1 MANCGTE
8 ADCDV
13 LARGTV
19 ATVTAVPA
27 NGYDFVRWQCS
38 GSCPPVSNPAA
49 SVTLTVERDTRITPV
64 FLTQNPLTFNIAIP
78 ADITGNNVWDWIVNE
93 ATTYNFAAFLTRY
106 PTLMRLSERHNN
118 WIPAIADD
126 FPDQAVTDGDGYS
139 ITARIRDGL
148 TWSDGSP
155 LNARDI
161 AFTLNTAV
169 RLELINLY
177 ISDLLESVEVVDDLT
192 VKYHFTSNP
201 GLASWQYGVSQSVIV
216 PDEYWAPRIEEL
228 IVNHDDPATE
238 GVEQE
243 VLDQLFAIPAWDE
256 PSGGPQTILSVEN
269 DRVRLGRNDRYYL
282 ADSTVRQYSDGTH
295 QETIG
300 GRTINYYGNASGT
313 VELEFIRDQQPDL
326 TVFTSYPS
334 AAAAVDAL
342 IAGTVDYYLSP
353 FGLSSTQR
361 AQLEGV
367 EGVSTFQNPSNG
379 FRYLG
384 FNTRRE
390 PFSDVA
396 FRQAVA
402 TLIDL
407 EYIANDVLQ
416 GAVSPAYSVV
426 PEGNRFWHNPD
437 VTRYGFNTV
446 NGELVPMTRAERISE
461 TVRILTEAGYSWSTE
476 PSWDSGNQRVVA
488 GEGFSGPDRQ
498 EIEEFEIIS
507 VTQAYD
513 PLRFSTATSAQRWLK
528 EAGIPAVV
536 VPTDFNDIVQSVFA
550 DQDFDTWVLGWGLA
564 PYPDHL
570 VNLYTQDNTGP
581 DGFNPGGWVNEEF
594 EILAAEFLAATDVNE
609 ARTLAFSMQEVLAR
623 ELPYITLFSVPVV
636 EAYRSDRI
644 AFAYTDVLDGVQS
657 QFLLT
662 DGPLSSINFQLDTA
676 TANLTVGSAIGG
688 SVSISIIDQATRA
701 ISSVTNIRL
710 AIGATLSVTAI
721 PNQGYKF
728 ARWECSGSC
737 PSDTTAATVSLTIT
751 NRVTRITPVFLTQSP
766 PLKIGYLA
774 DYSGPLAEFGAE
786 IERGV
791 QLAVEQINAAGG
803 VNGQD
808 IEYVTGDTALAS
820 GMATVEARRLIDVE
834 GVHAIVG
841 PLASGIALAVGEGV
855 AAAAQIPLISPSATS
870 PGLTG
875 ANDNGYLFRTALSDA
890 AQGIVLADN
899 LVEADGVDNVAVVY
913 INNAYGA
920 GLSGAFEDNFD
931 GTVTRVSYE
940 EDATSYLAELRTAA
954 ANGAEALVI
963 VGYSESQDILRES
976 IANNLFKTY
985 YFVDG
990 NRSENLATAVGAQS
1004 VEGLRGVAPSAGPAT
1019 DSSNAWNEAYMA
1031 RYGSSPNLPFVR
1043 EAYDAVVAIAL
1054 AAEAANS
1061 IEGPAI
1067 RNQLR
1072 SVSSPAGLK
1081 VIASQASI
1089 GQGLRAVARGTDVDY
1104 EGAASSINWN
1114 EVGDVTS
1121 GYVNIWEFQN
1131 GIPITQETIPFGY
1144 PDTRPVPA
1152 TVALALGIPSNG
1164 SVSADCTPNCGTLA
1178 VGTTVS
1184 VTAVPDSGY
1193 ELIRWECTGSCPSG
1207 TATTVRFTVSRDTR
1221 ITPVF
1226 TAPDDHGDNP
1236 AAATEI
1242 DIGSSIEGELALKS
1256 GSQDLDYFRVV
1267 VSETATL
1274 AFYTSGSVD
1283 TIGRLFSS
1291 DGVSV
1296 IAAND
1301 DIGTDLNFRIT
1312 RELVPGTYYI
1322 EVRPFGSGDEGD
1334 YTLHVTTYLVASTV
1348 ALTLGNPNN
1357 GSVSTD
1363 CTPNCDTLA
1372 VGTTVSVTAVPNSGY
1387 ELAGWECTG
1396 SCPSG
1401 TATTVR
1407 FTVDRDTTITP
1418 VFQQQNSPAPRVNL
1432 TIQVEEGGSVEGPSG
1447 QRCDGPGTC
1456 IYNIPGGTE
1465 VGLTARASSGYLFDG
1480 WSNGRNSRNI
1490 SLTPDE
1496 DTTLVASFELEKITL
1511 SLTVGA
1517 NGHINGVGENGDCR
1531 ASTTCVWEF
1540 LPGTRIKL
1548 DADPNSG
1555 YKGSWTRQS
1564 GESISGSYEEVTID
1578 SLDRDTTLSVTFTS
1592 LPVCSESDIT
1602 GISFRRIRQAGDLI
1616 IEYRDVEMTVNYRSD
1631 CHGSVDFTIHRHL
1644 SLSSDEVAGNNHIV
1658 GGGANRSTESPAE
1671 NEDRST
1677 SLTTITF
1684 ANCNNLVDDTYF
1696 VTFGSDN
1703 DSFKDIRF
1711 MRECNSILSLN
1722 NACDGSDI
1730 SSVTLSDNKNSVPS
1744 SGGDIIVTVNF
1755 DDCDR
1760 VDTSYTVYR
1769 VRTGPDPK
1777 ADGDVTPHE
1786 GTIDI
1791 NTDSDSFS
1799 FTLTVGSK
1807 SCGFL
1812 SSGDD
1817 NFYIKFS
1824 GSDTA
1829 YGQFRRVC
1837 NYETLTLEVGT
1848 GGHVVGIEGNN
1859 DCIGPRTCT
1868 WNIPAGDRISLE
1880 AVPSSDYRFNEWTK
1894 RSGKN
1899 FSGSGATITIS
1910 QFDDDTTLAVSFT
1923 NYKVCDGDD
1932 IHEVIVTPGTSLV
1945 YRDGGEVE
1953 VTVRFSSDCDVI
1965 STRYTVYEDK
1975 RLARN
1980 PVASDDVSPSSGL
1993 IVRDNHKFELTVAS
2007 RSCSI
2012 FSVDNNFYIQFSGD
2026 DETHYGQFK
2035 RTCDQEMVT
2044 LTLEV
2049 GTGGHVDGTE
2059 GNSDCHGSRTCTW
2072 DIPKGERISL
2082 EADPSSGYEF
2092 DRWRGGYSSSDR
2104 RISLTLNQDTTLRV
2118 TFERETVRLTLNVGT
2133 GGYVNGIEG
2142 NSDCRGSR
2150 TCRWDIPKGERI
2162 TLRAIANSGYTWD
2175 EWRRNSG
2182 ERYSGSGAT
2191 ITISSFDDA
2200 TTLTVSFERKVCGVD
2215 DIRSVDNGGTVTG
2228 DSDYVNFR
2236 ITFNSNCGSR
2246 GSFSYDVRHQRTGPD
2261 TWAGSGTFN
2270 SPSSGTTVT
2279 EYVTVTSTCSL
2290 RERTFDSVKNFKVEI
2305 SSGGSKK
2312 SFNNVFRRQ
2321 CQ

>member
-8 ADCDV
+8 ADCDA
-13 LARGTV
+13 LTQGTV
-19 ATVTAVPA
+19 VTVTAVPA

-38 GSCPPVSNPAA
+38 GSCPAVINPAA
-49 SVTLTVERDTRITPV
+49 SVTLTIERDTRITPV
-64 FLTQNPLTFNIAIP
+64 FLTQSPLTFNIAIP
-78 ADITGNNVWDWIVNE
+78 ADIAGNNVWDWLENE
-93 ATTYNFAAFLTRY
+93 ATTYNFAAFLNRY

-118 WIPAIADD
+118 WIPAIADG

-155 LNARDI
+155 LNAHDI
-161 AFTLNTAV
+161 AFTLNTVV
-169 RLELINLY
+169 RLELTPLY
-177 ISDLLESVEVVDDLT
+177 RPHLGSSLLESVEVIDDLT

-201 GLASWQYGVSQSVIV
+201 GLAFWQYGVSQSVIV

-228 IVNHDDPATE
+228 IANYDDPATKE
-238 GVEQE
+238 IEQE

-300 GRTINYYGNASGT
+300 GQTINYYGNASGT

-342 IAGTVDYYLSP
+342 IAGIVDYYLSP
-353 FGLSSTQR
+353 VGLSSTQR
-361 AQLEGV
+361 ARLEGV
-367 EGVSTFQNPSNG
+367 EGVSTFQNPPNG

-390 PFSDVA
+390 PFGDVA

-416 GAVSPAYSVV
+416 GAVLPIYSVV
-426 PEGNRFWHNPD
+426 PEGNEFWHNPD
-437 VTRYGFNTV
+437 VPRYGFNMV
-446 NGELVPMTRAERISE
+446 NGEHVPMTRAERISE
-461 TVRILTEAGYSWSTE
+461 TVRILTEANYSWSTE
-476 PSWDSGNQRVVA
+476 PSWDSVNQMVVA
-488 GEGFSGPDRQ
+488 GEGFSDPDGQ

-513 PLRFSTATSAQRWLK
+513 PLRFSAATFVQRWLN

-536 VPTDFNDIVQSVFA
+536 VPTDFNEIVQSVFT
-550 DQDFDTWVLGWGLA
+550 DQDFDIWVLGWGLT

-570 VNLYTQDNTGP
+570 VLFYTRDNAGP
-581 DGFNPGGWVNEEF
+581 DGFNPGGWVNDRYEA
-594 EILAAEFLAATDVNE
+594 LAVELLTTTDINAARN
-609 ARTLAFSMQEVLAR
+609 LAFQMQEIIAR
-623 ELPYITLFSVPVV
+623 DLPAITLFSTPLV

-721 PNQGYKF
+721 PNQGYRF

-751 NRVTRITPVFLTQSP
+751 NRVTRITPVFTKSTVDVIHATFDLSPQIAENVRNGVTLFGTNQQQPLQGYFSILTLALWERVGITP
-766 PLKIGYLA
+766 PYRITNTGPVLVTSDIVDSAPTRFVNEDLKDNPSQLNYTAILHAECAYDAFWCTVQAGIELA
-774 DYSGPLAEFGAE
+774 AEDA
-786 IERGV
+786 
-791 QLAVEQINAAGG
+791 G
-803 VNGQD
+803 VN
-808 IEYVTGDTALAS
+808 V
-820 GMATVEARRLIDVE
+820 
-834 GVHAIVG
+834 
-841 PLASGIALAVGEGV
+841 
-855 AAAAQIPLISPSATS
+855 QIL
-870 PGLTG
+870 
-875 ANDNGYLFRTALSDA
+875 
-890 AQGIVLADN
+890 
-899 LVEADGVDNVAVVY
+899 
-913 INNAYGA
+913 
-920 GLSGAFEDNFD
+920 
-931 GTVTRVSYE
+931 
-940 EDATSYLAELRTAA
+940 
-954 ANGAEALVI
+954 
-963 VGYSESQDILRES
+963 
-976 IANNLFKTY
+976 
-985 YFVDG
+985 
-990 NRSENLATAVGAQS
+990 
-1004 VEGLRGVAPSAGPAT
+1004 APSAGGTIEEMAQLIDATVANRPDGILVTYPNEGLKASIQRAVDSGIPVIIINSSVTGKPSTDRIDYLTFLGQDEYQGGYQAGQRLAEAAGSGNHKGVCITPITGSSSLDARCRGFIDALSEASIPIADDQPARAGVLNVGFSPTEAEKTIT
-1019 DSSNAWNEAYMA
+1019 DFYTANPDVDIFLTLGPSGASTFYSFVEAEGLDDDDFVHGTFDFSSEIADNIRSGRTLFGIDQQPFLQGYGGLTWLYLISLYRVVPPDPVTATGPGFITLDNIDAIPADAAGYRSAWKTPLDIAVVHHGDFGNAWWDTMNETI
-1031 RYGSSPNLPFVR
+1031 NLAATNIGV
-1043 EAYDAVVAIAL
+1043 DADIRFPTYFDPRRTRDLISLALTTTPAALAVSILDPVLFKPEIDKAL
-1054 AAEAANS
+1054 AAGIPVVGFNTGRGPEADNIDYLTFIGQDDYTAGYRSGQAIARVAPNGS
-1061 IEGPAI
+1061 SAVCINHEVGHTGLDARCQGFIDAMIE
-1067 RNQLR
+1067 
-1072 SVSSPAGLK
+1072 AGISL
-1081 VIASQASI
+1081 VGVTGVLSI
-1089 GQGLRAVARGTDVDY
+1089 GHDTAAAKQTISDHFTIYPNLNIVFTLGLA
-1104 EGAASSINWN
+1104 GADAYYSYLEDKQSPPME
-1114 EVGDVTS
+1114 EV
-1121 GYVNIWEFQN
+1121 
-1131 GIPITQETIPFGY
+1131 PP
-1144 PDTRPVPA
+1144 PPLPA

-1226 TAPDDHGDNP
+1226 AAPDDHGDTP
-1236 AAATEI
+1236 AEATEI
-1242 DIGSSIEGELALKS
+1242 GIGSSIEGELALKS

-1291 DGVSV
+1291 DGVSL
-1296 IAAND
+1296 IAEND

-1602 GISFRRIRQAGDLI
+1602 GISFRRIRQAGDLSQARI
-1616 IEYRDVEMTVNYRSD
+1616 HSVQRCRD
-1631 CHGSVDFTIHRHL
+1631 
-1644 SLSSDEVAGNNHIV
+1644 
-1658 GGGANRSTESPAE
+1658 
-1671 NEDRST
+1671 DRQ
-1677 SLTTITF
+1677 L
-1684 ANCNNLVDDTYF
+1684 
-1696 VTFGSDN
+1696 
-1703 DSFKDIRF
+1703 
-1711 MRECNSILSLN
+1711 
-1722 NACDGSDI
+1722 
-1730 SSVTLSDNKNSVPS
+1730 
-1744 SGGDIIVTVNF
+1744 
-1755 DDCDR
+1755 
-1760 VDTSYTVYR
+1760 
-1769 VRTGPDPK
+1769 
-1777 ADGDVTPHE
+1777 
-1786 GTIDI
+1786 
-1791 NTDSDSFS
+1791 
-1799 FTLTVGSK
+1799 
-1807 SCGFL
+1807 
-1812 SSGDD
+1812 
-1817 NFYIKFS
+1817 
-1824 GSDTA
+1824 
-1829 YGQFRRVC
+1829 
-1837 NYETLTLEVGT
+1837 
-1848 GGHVVGIEGNN
+1848 
-1859 DCIGPRTCT
+1859 
-1868 WNIPAGDRISLE
+1868 
-1880 AVPSSDYRFNEWTK
+1880 
-1894 RSGKN
+1894 
-1899 FSGSGATITIS
+1899 
-1910 QFDDDTTLAVSFT
+1910 
-1923 NYKVCDGDD
+1923 
-1932 IHEVIVTPGTSLV
+1932 
-1945 YRDGGEVE
+1945 
-1953 VTVRFSSDCDVI
+1953 
-1965 STRYTVYEDK
+1965 
-1975 RLARN
+1975 
-1980 PVASDDVSPSSGL
+1980 
-1993 IVRDNHKFELTVAS
+1993 
-2007 RSCSI
+2007 
-2012 FSVDNNFYIQFSGD
+2012 
-2026 DETHYGQFK
+2026 
-2035 RTCDQEMVT
+2035 
-2044 LTLEV
+2044 
-2049 GTGGHVDGTE
+2049 
-2059 GNSDCHGSRTCTW
+2059 
-2072 DIPKGERISL
+2072 
-2082 EADPSSGYEF
+2082 
-2092 DRWRGGYSSSDR
+2092 
-2104 RISLTLNQDTTLRV
+2104 
-2118 TFERETVRLTLNVGT
+2118 
-2133 GGYVNGIEG
+2133 
-2142 NSDCRGSR
+2142 
-2150 TCRWDIPKGERI
+2150 
-2162 TLRAIANSGYTWD
+2162 
-2175 EWRRNSG
+2175 
-2182 ERYSGSGAT
+2182 
-2191 ITISSFDDA
+2191 
-2200 TTLTVSFERKVCGVD
+2200 
-2215 DIRSVDNGGTVTG
+2215 
-2228 DSDYVNFR
+2228 
-2236 ITFNSNCGSR
+2236 
-2246 GSFSYDVRHQRTGPD
+2246 
-2261 TWAGSGTFN
+2261 
-2270 SPSSGTTVT
+2270 
-2279 EYVTVTSTCSL
+2279 
-2290 RERTFDSVKNFKVEI
+2290 
-2305 SSGGSKK
+2305 
-2312 SFNNVFRRQ
+2312 
-2321 CQ
+2321 